1 MKLSKLKLKNYR
13 CFGSEEQVILID
25 QLTTFIGNNSTGKT
39 AALSAINCMFSE
51 NSNDRILHRSDF
63 HLPQNIL
70 PDEMEQQ
77 SLYIEAIFEFE
88 ELQSGSNGG
97 EYAIPIF
104 FQHFV
109 VDNPGGLP
117 YLRIRLEAT
126 WEKSNTIDGSIDSKI
141 SYITCPEFAEIE
153 EGNRTNASRRDL
165 DKIRVIYVP
174 AVRDPSKQLKNASG
188 TMMYQIMSSINW
200 SEETKGR
207 VKTKIKELNEQFEGE
222 KGVSMFG
229 TSLGKQW
236 KTYDSDERYSTASLR
251 FNSTD
256 IETSIRKTEVVF
268 EPTETGKEYTIDQ
281 MGDGLRSLFYISL
294 VDSILD
300 VEGQMVRE
308 IETDPEHTSFNRKP
322 PILTIVALEEPEN
335 HIAPHLLGKLVGN
348 LKDIAEKNNAQAIMT
363 SHSPSIVKRID
374 PENLRYFR
382 LDRELLAS
390 KVRCITLPDEERM
403 QDQYKYIKEAV
414 RAYPELYFAKL
425 VILGEGDSEEI
436 ILPKYWEAIHG
447 NTDVSGISI
456 VPLGGRHVNHF
467 WRLLNDLEIPYITL
481 VALQKAMYESLKEK
495 ATEVCASGNWA
506 EDDGNIA
513 LFIADNEQLEA
524 AAVSKDILLKI
535 SNGVEPHDICIL
547 CKQKPQDYASAVI
560 EELEKHG
567 VRARIETGYQDLI
580 KEPIVDLFIK
590 FMICADSRKHPNEW
604 TFIEELLVELWGIS
618 GMRENDTF
626 DEMQRKLSAVVNVVK
641 KNIQQKLDTEQ
652 WHSTLNSIIDFFGIG
667 NIKAKFPAYKQGTYF
682 MNVIN
687 QFESL
692 FFEEYVAAHGVWNLA
707 IENFRG
713 DHSVPIMT
721 IHKSKGLEYNAVYFI
736 GLEDS
741 AFWNFRNQP
750 DEDRCTFFVALS
762 RAKASVTFT
771 FCKKRSG
778 MKCPMQ
784 RHNAIN
790 EFFDLLQRPGIAE
803 VKRFQNR

>member
-1 MKLSKLKLKNYR
+1 MKIVHPDKWLPCDGISLEEAADTAVR
-13 CFGSEEQVILID
+13 CSDRHVLVVAGP
-25 QLTTFIGNNSTGKT
+25 GAGKT
-39 AALSAINCMFSE
+39 ELLAQKAAFLFQTNQCREPQKILAISFKTDAAQNLKERVEKRCGTDIKGRFVSMTYDAFAK
-51 NSNDRILHRSDF
+51 NILDHF
-63 HLPQNIL
+63 LYAL
-70 PDEMEQQ
+70 PDELRPATDYLVNDPDIIDAAFHCAGFKNPNGFTQ
-77 SLYIEAIFEFE
+77 SRLKT
-88 ELQSGSNGG
+88 
-97 EYAIPIF
+97 EYPKC
-104 FQHFV
+104 
-109 VDNPGGLP
+109 
-117 YLRIRLEAT
+117 IRL
-126 WEKSNTIDGSIDSKI
+126 
-141 SYITCPEFAEIE
+141 
-153 EGNRTNASRRDL
+153 
-165 DKIRVIYVP
+165 
-174 AVRDPSKQLKNASG
+174 
-188 TMMYQIMSSINW
+188 IMNH
-200 SEETKGR
+200 
-207 VKTKIKELNEQFEGE
+207 
-222 KGVSMFG
+222 
-229 TSLGKQW
+229 
-236 KTYDSDERYSTASLR
+236 
-251 FNSTD
+251 
-256 IETSIRKTEVVF
+256 
-268 EPTETGKEYTIDQ
+268 
-281 MGDGLRSLFYISL
+281 RS
-294 VDSILD
+294 
-300 VEGQMVRE
+300 
-308 IETDPEHTSFNRKP
+308 
-322 PILTIVALEEPEN
+322 
-335 HIAPHLLGKLVGN
+335 AP
-348 LKDIAEKNNAQAIMT
+348 
-363 SHSPSIVKRID
+363 R
-374 PENLRYFR
+374 
-382 LDRELLAS
+382 
-390 KVRCITLPDEERM
+390 
-403 QDQYKYIKEAV
+403 
-414 RAYPELYFAKL
+414 
-425 VILGEGDSEEI
+425 
-436 ILPKYWEAIHG
+436 
-447 NTDVSGISI
+447 
-456 VPLGGRHVNHF
+456 
-467 WRLLNDLEIPYITL
+467 L

>member
-1 MKLSKLKLKNYR
+1 MKIVHPDKWLPCDGISLEEAADTAVR
-13 CFGSEEQVILID
+13 CSDRHVLVVAGP
-25 QLTTFIGNNSTGKT
+25 GAGKT
-39 AALSAINCMFSE
+39 
-51 NSNDRILHRSDF
+51 
-63 HLPQNIL
+63 
-70 PDEMEQQ
+70 
-77 SLYIEAIFEFE
+77 
-88 ELQSGSNGG
+88 
-97 EYAIPIF
+97 
-104 FQHFV
+104 
-109 VDNPGGLP
+109 
-117 YLRIRLEAT
+117 
-126 WEKSNTIDGSIDSKI
+126 
-141 SYITCPEFAEIE
+141 
-153 EGNRTNASRRDL
+153 
-165 DKIRVIYVP
+165 
-174 AVRDPSKQLKNASG
+174 
-188 TMMYQIMSSINW
+188 
-200 SEETKGR
+200 
-207 VKTKIKELNEQFEGE
+207 
-222 KGVSMFG
+222 
-229 TSLGKQW
+229 
-236 KTYDSDERYSTASLR
+236 
-251 FNSTD
+251 
-256 IETSIRKTEVVF
+256 
-268 EPTETGKEYTIDQ
+268 
-281 MGDGLRSLFYISL
+281 
-294 VDSILD
+294 
-300 VEGQMVRE
+300 
-308 IETDPEHTSFNRKP
+308 
-322 PILTIVALEEPEN
+322 
-335 HIAPHLLGKLVGN
+335 
-348 LKDIAEKNNAQAIMT
+348 
-363 SHSPSIVKRID
+363 
-374 PENLRYFR
+374 
-382 LDRELLAS
+382 ELLAQKAAFLFQTNQCREPQKILAIS
-390 KVRCITLPDEERM
+390 FKTDAAQNLKERVEKRCGTD
-403 QDQYKYIKEAV
+403 IKGRFVSMTYDA
-414 RAYPELYFAKL
+414 FAKNIMVWAGAVKTIFNDFYREL
-425 VILGEGDSEEI
+425 N
-436 ILPKYWEAIHG
+436 PKCIRL
-447 NTDVSGISI
+447 IM
-456 VPLGGRHVNHF
+456 NH
-467 WRLLNDLEIPYITL
+467 RSAPRL

>member
-207 VKTKIKELNEQFEGE
+207 VKTKILAISFKTDAAQNLKERVE
-222 KGVSMFG
+222 KRCGTDIKGRFVSM
-229 TSLGKQW
+229 
-236 KTYDSDERYSTASLR
+236 TYDAFAKNILDHFLYALPDELR
-251 FNSTD
+251 PATD
-256 IETSIRKTEVVF
+256 YLVNDPDIIDAAFHCAGFKNPNGFTQSRLKTEYDDILSRISL
-268 EPTETGKEYTIDQ
+268 PLT
-281 MGDGLRSLFYISL
+281 GDGLGHKVWPLLLKGFNGNKATLTFKMIMMLAMYI
-294 VDSILD
+294 
-300 VEGQMVRE
+300 
-308 IETDPEHTSFNRKP
+308 IETNPYIKQALQMTYSFVFLDEFQDTTAIQYAFVKECFWNSGTKVTSVGDNKQRIMVWAGAVKTIFN
-322 PILTIVALEEPEN
+322 
-335 HIAPHLLGKLVGN
+335 
-348 LKDIAEKNNAQAIMT
+348 DF
-363 SHSPSIVKRID
+363 
-374 PENLRYFR
+374 Y
-382 LDRELLAS
+382 RELNP
-390 KVRCITLPDEERM
+390 KCIRLIM
-403 QDQYKYIKEAV
+403 
-414 RAYPELYFAKL
+414 
-425 VILGEGDSEEI
+425 
-436 ILPKYWEAIHG
+436 
-447 NTDVSGISI
+447 
-456 VPLGGRHVNHF
+456 NH
-467 WRLLNDLEIPYITL
+467 RSAPRL

>member
-1 MKLSKLKLKNYR
+1 MYSLSFEFLMLPSSGSHTMFWNKSVGDNKQRIMVWAGAVKTIFNDFYR
-13 CFGSEEQVILID
+13 ELNPKCIRLIM
-25 QLTTFIGNNSTGKT
+25 N
-39 AALSAINCMFSE
+39 
-51 NSNDRILHRSDF
+51 HRS
-63 HLPQNIL
+63 
-70 PDEMEQQ
+70 
-77 SLYIEAIFEFE
+77 
-88 ELQSGSNGG
+88 
-97 EYAIPIF
+97 
-104 FQHFV
+104 
-109 VDNPGGLP
+109 
-117 YLRIRLEAT
+117 
-126 WEKSNTIDGSIDSKI
+126 
-141 SYITCPEFAEIE
+141 
-153 EGNRTNASRRDL
+153 
-165 DKIRVIYVP
+165 
-174 AVRDPSKQLKNASG
+174 
-188 TMMYQIMSSINW
+188 
-200 SEETKGR
+200 
-207 VKTKIKELNEQFEGE
+207 
-222 KGVSMFG
+222 
-229 TSLGKQW
+229 
-236 KTYDSDERYSTASLR
+236 
-251 FNSTD
+251 
-256 IETSIRKTEVVF
+256 
-268 EPTETGKEYTIDQ
+268 
-281 MGDGLRSLFYISL
+281 
-294 VDSILD
+294 
-300 VEGQMVRE
+300 
-308 IETDPEHTSFNRKP
+308 
-322 PILTIVALEEPEN
+322 
-335 HIAPHLLGKLVGN
+335 AP
-348 LKDIAEKNNAQAIMT
+348 
-363 SHSPSIVKRID
+363 R
-374 PENLRYFR
+374 
-382 LDRELLAS
+382 
-390 KVRCITLPDEERM
+390 
-403 QDQYKYIKEAV
+403 
-414 RAYPELYFAKL
+414 
-425 VILGEGDSEEI
+425 
-436 ILPKYWEAIHG
+436 
-447 NTDVSGISI
+447 
-456 VPLGGRHVNHF
+456 
-467 WRLLNDLEIPYITL
+467 L